1 MKLPKIKMSLP
12 LTLATGIYLLFSL
25 LGCLLYLTLPPVL
38 CSVGARIHAYLLI
51 EEAVRDQHTVMQI
64 ALVVFAQLGVL
75 FMAVM
80 GILAIVKGPSKLYV
94 LMVALDIGLTF
105 LFLLFQR
112 AYKFN
117 DTLGI
122 VFNIA
127 YFVWLLRQFTSG
139 KPAAAPARK
148 RPSQKQKG
156 K

>member
-1 MKLPKIKMSLP
+1 MKLPKLKMGLP

-25 LGCLLYLTLPPVL
+25 LGCLLYLTMPPVL
-38 CSVGARIHAYLLI
+38 CSVGARNQDYLLI
-51 EEAVRDQHTVMQI
+51 PAATRDQHTVMQI

-75 FMAVM
+75 LMAVM
-80 GILAIVKGPSKLYV
+80 GILAIVKGPSRLYL
-94 LMVALDIGLTF
+94 LMVALDICLTF

-112 AYKFN
+112 EYQFN

-127 YFVWLLRQFTSG
+127 YFIWLTRQFLP
-139 KPAAAPARK
+139 KKAAPVPAMNGPAK
-148 RPSQKQKG
+148 KKKG